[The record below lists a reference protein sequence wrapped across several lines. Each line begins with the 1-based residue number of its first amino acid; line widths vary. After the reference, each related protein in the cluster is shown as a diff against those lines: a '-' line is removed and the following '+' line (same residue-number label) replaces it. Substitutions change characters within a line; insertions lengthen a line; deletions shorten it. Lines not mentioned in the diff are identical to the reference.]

1 MDTQAGKAEVKKA
14 KPPAAPDFPPGT
26 LKVTHRY
33 VCLACIFEIFT
44 KQLKLAPRTAYTTVR
59 GHTPSIE
66 ELTGPQV
73 TRPYFD
79 SEDKHP
85 HCPHCNAA
93 KSKLARFEITRVDG
107 SRQTT
112 AARKEFFESL
122 PKGDG
127 QFEILEEKASRRDL
141 LFEWLDSLG
150 RKFDFD
156 SEGWLMEAARAYLEK
171 RDPKSD
177 WAPVFEIVRQV
188 RRSQR
193 LEEGWEREGT
203 RLYLA
208 PSLYDEVL
216 LMQYLVSRSHKSGGV
231 TFEGR
236 LTLNDLLLRLRRR
249 GYIRQHQ
256 IEGEDAFEVFE
267 NLVQELDPGAASTK
281 LYYIVDRRDLLDKTK
296 TLYAKYAK

>member
-1 MDTQAGKAEVKKA
+1 MDAKAGKAAVKKV
-14 KPPAAPDFPPGT
+14 KLLTVPVFPAGA

-44 KQLKLAPRTAYTTVR
+44 KQLKIAPRTAYASVR
-59 GHTPSIE
+59 AHTPSVE

-73 TRPYFD
+73 LRPYFD

-85 HCPHCNAA
+85 HCPYCDAA

-107 SRQTT
+107 GRATT
-112 AARKEFFESL
+112 APRKEYFDSL
-122 PKGDG
+122 PKSDG

-141 LFEWLDSLG
+141 LFEWLDGLG
-150 RKFDFD
+150 RKFDFESD
-156 SEGWLMEAARAYLEK
+156 GWMMEAAKSYLEK
-171 RDPKSD
+171 REQKTD
-177 WAPVFEIVRQV
+177 WGPVFEIVRQV

-193 LEEGWEREGT
+193 LEEGWEREGM

-208 PSLYDEVL
+208 PALYDEVL

-236 LTLNDLLLRLRRR
+236 LTLNDLLMRLRRR
-249 GYIRQHQ
+249 GYLREHGIT
-256 IEGEDAFEVFE
+256 GEDAFEIFE
-267 NLVQELDPGAASTK
+267 KLVEELDPGTASTK
-281 LYYIVDRRDLLDKTK
+281 LYYVVDRRDFLEKTK
-296 TLYAKYAK
+296 TVYAKYSK